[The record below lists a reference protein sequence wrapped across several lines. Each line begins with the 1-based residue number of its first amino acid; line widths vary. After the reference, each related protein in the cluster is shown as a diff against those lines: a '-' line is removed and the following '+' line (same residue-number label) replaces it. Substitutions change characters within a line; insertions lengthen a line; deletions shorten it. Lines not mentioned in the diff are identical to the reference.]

1 MRLTVVSDISS
12 PYISRICFL
21 NVRNQRKSSSCGIG
35 FQPGLYKD
43 LHLTVFVV
51 VTYDLTLD
59 RDSLVLEVDCIP
71 PQTKY
76 LASSK
81 TIICC
86 NVHYKFQFVALE
98 NLKQFIQLISIVEGS
113 FVPVSS
119 RYYQL
124 VHRVL
129 WYQFHFYSVGECGIK
144 ENGVLSPIIVQPI
157 EDGYE
162 ILIGHNRW
170 NASKLAGLP
179 TVPAIVKTD
188 LTEEEAE
195 MYVIESNVMQRGF
208 ENLRISEQAA
218 AVALRHSEMFSQGK
232 RNDILR
238 ELAHLENPSAEPDS
252 STLNPVGSKLDTSE
266 SVGKEYGVSKGSVVR
281 LIRINRLI
289 DELKA
294 LVDSGELSIR
304 AGVELSFLSDD
315 TQAVVAECTED
326 CKIDM
331 KKAKMLRASADDE
344 GNIDRYTV
352 ESIISGED
360 GKAKPKPKSVKI
372 SNDTYTKYFSEG
384 VKAKEITETIEKAL
398 AFYFENMEEN

>member
-1 MRLTVVSDISS
+1 MNT
-12 PYISRICFL
+12 PQF
-21 NVRNQRKSSSCGIG
+21 
-35 FQPGLYKD
+35 D
-43 LHLTVFVV
+43 LGAML
-51 VTYDLTLD
+51 
-59 RDSLVLEVDCIP
+59 SA
-71 PQTKY
+71 PQTAIQQIPCDQLKPY
-76 LASSK
+76 HNHKFELYSGERLEDMVAS
-81 TIICC
+81 
-86 NVHYKFQFVALE
+86 
-98 NLKQFIQLISIVEGS
+98 
-113 FVPVSS
+113 
-119 RYYQL
+119 
-124 VHRVL
+124 
-129 WYQFHFYSVGECGIK
+129 IK

-238 ELAHLENPSAEPDS
+238 ELAHLENPSSEPDTA
-252 STLNPVGSKLDTSE
+252 TLNPVGSKLDTSE

-281 LIRINRLI
+281 LIRIN
-289 DELKA
+289 K

-304 AGVELSFLSDD
+304 AGVELSFLSED
-315 TQAVVAECTED
+315 TQAVVAECAEES
-326 CKIDM
+326 KIDM

-344 GNIDRYTV
+344 GNIERYTV

-360 GKAKPKPKSVKI
+360 GEAKPKPKSVKI
-372 SNDTYTKYFSEG
+372 SNDTYTKYFSDG

>member
-1 MRLTVVSDISS
+1 MKKFICISPHQPPERFSKGIYKAVDNDKLIYESETGFPVIPAINGYAEANEEIEVITVVSDYDNAKKNYETFKDEINELAEKKNIKVKQVPITI
-12 PYISRICFL
+12 PYDESIMLSVLHGSNHKFE
-21 NVRNQRKSSSCGIG
+21 
-35 FQPGLYKD
+35 LYSGE
-43 LHLTVFVV
+43 
-51 VTYDLTLD
+51 
-59 RDSLVLEVDCIP
+59 RLEDMV
-71 PQTKY
+71 
-76 LASSK
+76 AS
-81 TIICC
+81 
-86 NVHYKFQFVALE
+86 
-98 NLKQFIQLISIVEGS
+98 
-113 FVPVSS
+113 
-119 RYYQL
+119 
-124 VHRVL
+124 
-129 WYQFHFYSVGECGIK
+129 IK